1 MPGTI
6 MVSVLELMDLPLS
19 SSTSIRAS
27 MGKIEYQI
35 SDKGNFS
42 FPLTSLRDDLIFKIH
57 DSQEN
62 EISSAGIHIRLILE
76 KGVWEDMFPIGGG
89 KLHLK
94 LQVILSDEERERIRM
109 MRQSALKKKH
119 DELHSSNQRGVE
131 GDSGMIIGN
140 AKLPF
145 STSDEVSESPKQ
157 HLQHEEAKLRNV
169 ALESLADD
177 KESGTRN
184 VVGSQLEQKLL
195 NSNIADQI
203 KKTSSTK
210 PMSQPLNLIQL
221 QHREDDGLQY
231 SEKKAPPK
239 RTPSNVKKM
248 ITAFESGLP
257 KDMRSHIKPPPTKY
271 QVSPIEKE
279 DSSEA
284 QHLEQDKSLNKEPSG
299 FLQER
304 VKSASLVTK
313 EESIGQIKLLNYAQP
328 KNTMQLELSTT
339 NTLNKQTDSNARN
352 KDQVEETN
360 NNEAYSKHHMMTTS
374 IFETVTVSGKMP
386 LKEEKRRGKAPEVS
400 YETCT
405 ERDLDNKYYSFESS
419 EAWIFPHESRRICV
433 TTSGKSVMDIL
444 ENEDTKH
451 LSQQRSFDFPKVE
464 NKEKNATY
472 IGTGTEGS
480 KYEKVQDILES
491 KTTTASNNNGDENS
505 GGPFDQV
512 IKAAIIIGFGLL
524 VLLTRQRKKRKEKN
538 A

>member
-257 KDMRSHIKPPPTKY
+257 K
-271 QVSPIEKE
+271 
-279 DSSEA
+279 
-284 QHLEQDKSLNKEPSG
+284 
-299 FLQER
+299 
-304 VKSASLVTK
+304 
-313 EESIGQIKLLNYAQP
+313 
-328 KNTMQLELSTT
+328 
-339 NTLNKQTDSNARN
+339 
-352 KDQVEETN
+352 
-360 NNEAYSKHHMMTTS
+360 
-374 IFETVTVSGKMP
+374 
-386 LKEEKRRGKAPEVS
+386 
-400 YETCT
+400 
-405 ERDLDNKYYSFESS
+405 
-419 EAWIFPHESRRICV
+419 
-433 TTSGKSVMDIL
+433 
-444 ENEDTKH
+444 
-451 LSQQRSFDFPKVE
+451 
-464 NKEKNATY
+464 NATY

-524 VLLTRQRKKRKEKN
+524 VLLTRQRKKRRKEKN